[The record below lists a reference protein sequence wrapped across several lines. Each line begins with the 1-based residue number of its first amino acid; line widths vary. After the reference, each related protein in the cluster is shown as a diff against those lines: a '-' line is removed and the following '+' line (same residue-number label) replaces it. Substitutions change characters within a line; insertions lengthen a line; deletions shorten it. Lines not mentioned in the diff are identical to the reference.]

1 MKCRLYCKVFFLCK
15 LRFKKMFVVKR
26 DVDLF
31 NDIYYKLFNND
42 IEYIEYVCMN
52 IFIFILFKYR
62 CNVY

>member
-1 MKCRLYCKVFFLCK
+1 MFFLCK
-15 LRFKKMFVVKR
+15 LRFKKMFVVRR

-42 IEYIEYVCMN
+42 IEYVCMN

>member
-15 LRFKKMFVVKR
+15 LRFKKMFVVRR

-42 IEYIEYVCMN
+42 IEYACMN